1 MHSLKTK
8 LVLIVSALVLF
19 IVFITAF
26 LLIKEKEKE
35 LTYDIYLRAVS
46 FAELTK
52 NDIAQNYELYALQG
66 GLLYFQ
72 REMAD
77 IFSKSEDVLSIRLL
91 NFAGDVLYDSSDSEG
106 DLRYESQMPI
116 VQNVGFLQRI
126 QSQYPSLLTQKTR
139 RILFLKKG
147 SDFSFLP
154 VDYLDK
160 PVTSISDFERI
171 SNIVYPVDD
180 RYAILYEISYSK
192 LEDRI
197 ANMRERIVLIALFG
211 IMLSFIAAYLFS
223 SKITKHLDLLVS
235 GARSIAKGDF
245 KQRVNVNSHDEVS
258 LLADAFNKMAKD
270 LESSVKAKIYK
281 ERVAK
286 ELEMAAKIQK
296 ELLPKRIPEIPG
308 LDIAAG
314 LIPALEIGGDCFDFI
329 RASKRDTLIYIGDV
343 TGHGV
348 PSGIIV
354 AIANAVLYSLV
365 NIDDMKEIL
374 IRTNQILQAKAGP
387 NMFLTMLML
396 RWNSFKKSLSYIS
409 AGHEKMIHVHCREK
423 NIELLQGG
431 GMALGML
438 ANISPL
444 LKEHVVDFRLDEML
458 VLYSDGI
465 TEARSRSG
473 KIYGLE
479 RLKQVISENIH
490 LASAEAMKNVIL
502 SDVKDFTHGGNQS
515 DDITILVI
523 RRKK

>member
-1 MHSLKTK
+1 MYSLKTK
-8 LVLIVSALVLF
+8 LVVIVSTLVLF

-35 LTYDIYLRAVS
+35 LMQDIYLRSLS
-46 FAELTK
+46 FAELTGK
-52 NDIAQNYELYALQG
+52 DIVQNYELYVLEG
-66 GLLYFQ
+66 GSLYFQ

-77 IFSKSEDVLSIRLL
+77 VFSKNEDVFSIRLL
-91 NFAGDVLYDSSDSEG
+91 SFSGDVLYDSSDSDDHQYG
-106 DLRYESQMPI
+106 
-116 VQNVGFLQRI
+116 VQVPNI
-126 QSQYPSLLTQKTR
+126 QDASLLNRVQAQYPSLFTQKTR
-139 RILFLKKG
+139 RILYLKKDT
-147 SDFSFLP
+147 DFNFLT
-154 VDYLDK
+154 VDNFDQ
-160 PVTSISDFERI
+160 PIAPISDFERI
-171 SNIVYPVDD
+171 ANIVYPVNH
-180 RYAILYEISYSK
+180 RYALIYDISYEN
-192 LEDRI
+192 LENRI
-197 ANMRERIVLIALFG
+197 VHMRERIILLALFG
-211 IMLSFIAAYLFS
+211 IMISFIAAYLFS
-223 SKITKHLDLLVS
+223 SRITKHIDLLVT
-235 GARSIAKGDF
+235 GVRSIAKGDF
-245 KQRVNVNSHDEVS
+245 KQRVNVKSHDEVS
-258 LLADAFNKMAKD
+258 FLADAFNKMAKD

-296 ELLPKRIPEIPG
+296 ELLPKRIPDIPG

-329 RASKRDTLIYIGDV
+329 RASKNDTLMYIGDV

-396 RWNSFKKSLSYIS
+396 RWNSLQKSLFYIS
-409 AGHEKMIHVHCREK
+409 AGHEKMIHIDSK
-423 NIELLQGG
+423 DKTLSLLEGG

-438 ANISPL
+438 ANIAPL
-444 LKEHVVDFRLDEML
+444 LKERKVDFRPGDML

-465 TEARSRSG
+465 TEARSRGG

-479 RLKQVISENIH
+479 RLKDVLKINIH
-490 LASAEAMKNVIL
+490 LQSAEAMKNVIL
-502 SDVKDFTHGGNQS
+502 SDVKDFTHGGKQS

-523 RRKK
+523 ARKK